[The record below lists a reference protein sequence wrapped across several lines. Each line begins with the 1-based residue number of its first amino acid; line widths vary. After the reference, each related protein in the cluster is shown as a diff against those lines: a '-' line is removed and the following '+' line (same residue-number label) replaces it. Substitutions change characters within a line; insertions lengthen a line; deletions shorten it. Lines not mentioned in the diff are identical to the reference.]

1 MADVDH
7 REFMAVVEQKQ
18 WMNRRASTDEGNS
31 FQGGSSRSNTV
42 YPIAR
47 FVFFFVLDGDERY
60 FNLHSYLHGKDCMH
74 GYPFHSTFT
83 VPIAPLAGRPH
94 CMITGP
100 A

>member
-1 MADVDH
+1 MIPMADVDH

-47 FVFFFVLDGDERY
+47 FVY
-60 FNLHSYLHGKDCMH
+60 FLWVSRIGTNDDC
-74 GYPFHSTFT
+74 
-83 VPIAPLAGRPH
+83 I
-94 CMITGP
+94 
-100 A
+100 